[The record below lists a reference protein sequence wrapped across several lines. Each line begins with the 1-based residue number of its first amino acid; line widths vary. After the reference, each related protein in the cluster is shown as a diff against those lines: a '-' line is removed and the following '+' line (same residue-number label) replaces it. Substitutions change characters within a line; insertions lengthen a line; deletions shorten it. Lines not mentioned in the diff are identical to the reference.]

1 MPFSSPSYPYYSSS
15 SSSSARYFFFV
26 VFYLLGDGAGAQKS
40 DADTWSPPNV
50 GGVTFRPAVAIVIG
64 VFSIMFA
71 LTFLLLIYAKFCHTN
86 SSAVTAAAASSEL
99 LGAEDSGNGRFLVP
113 GLHCSS
119 GIDNTVIE
127 SLPFFR
133 FSALRGVRAGL
144 ECAVCLSKF
153 TDAEKLRLLP
163 KCRHAFHLNCV
174 DRWLESHSSCPLCRA
189 KVKAEDAAL
198 FKCSASARLL
208 FASDSS
214 DALDLFVEREI
225 EGDGDSRVASSR
237 FSFRKISDRSA
248 AKLGQNDHE
257 MPMLETGDGG
267 GQFLHKFKH
276 KIIVSDV
283 VFKSRWSDVNS
294 SDLMTLSSEMLS
306 KDWNLE
312 PIGSAAFAAEGRASI
327 DEKVIK
333 IKQEMEK
340 KRILEIKASQ
350 IQKTHSS
357 SLASIP
363 SNTSRAAAA
372 AAAAAALISSPNRSM
387 SEITNLSRFRQQAK
401 ADYGGGATSED
412 EKVRR
417 VWLPI
422 AQRTVQWFAGRDQ
435 RRSSETETSHGG
447 ITSV

>member
-1 MPFSSPSYPYYSSS
+1 MPFSSLSYPYHSSSSS
-15 SSSSARYFFFV
+15 SSSSASYFLFV
-26 VFYLLGDGAGAQKS
+26 IFYLLAARTGAQQS
-40 DADTWSPPNV
+40 DADALSPPNSS
-50 GGVTFRPAVAIVIG
+50 TSFRPSVAIVIG
-64 VFSIMFA
+64 IFSIMFA
-71 LTFLLLIYAKFCHTN
+71 ITFLLLIYAKFCHTY
-86 SSAVTAAAASSEL
+86 SSAVTAAASSSDL
-99 LGAEDSGNGRFLVP
+99 LATEESGNGRFLVP

-163 KCRHAFHLNCV
+163 KCRHAFHLDCV
-174 DRWLESHSSCPLCRA
+174 DRWLESHSSCPLCRV

-198 FKCSASARLL
+198 FQCSASARLL

-225 EGDGDSRVASSR
+225 DGDGDSRVASAR
-237 FSFRKISDRSA
+237 FSFRKTSDRYA
-248 AKLGQNDHE
+248 AKLGQNDPE

-267 GQFLHKFKH
+267 DQSLHKFKH

-306 KDWNLE
+306 NDWNLE
-312 PIGSAAFAAEGRASI
+312 PIGSAASAAEGRASI
-327 DEKVIK
+327 DEKLIK

-340 KRILEIKASQ
+340 KRLLEIKAIQ
-350 IQKTHSS
+350 IHKAHSS
-357 SLASIP
+357 SLANIP

-372 AAAAAALISSPNRSM
+372 LISSPSRSM

-401 ADYGGGATSED
+401 ADYGGGATVED

-422 AQRTVQWFAGRDQ
+422 AKRTVQWFAGRDR
-435 RRSSETETSHGG
+435 RRSSETESSHGG
-447 ITSV
+447 ITGV

>member
-1 MPFSSPSYPYYSSS
+1 MPFSSLSYPYHFSS
-15 SSSSARYFFFV
+15 SSSSASYFFFV
-26 VFYLLGDGAGAQKS
+26 IFYLLAARTGAQQS
-40 DADTWSPPNV
+40 DADALSPSNSS
-50 GGVTFRPAVAIVIG
+50 TSFRPSVAIVIG
-64 VFSIMFA
+64 IFSIMFA
-71 LTFLLLIYAKFCHTN
+71 ITFLLLIYAKFCHTY
-86 SSAVTAAAASSEL
+86 SSAVTAAASSSDL
-99 LGAEDSGNGRFLVP
+99 LAAEDSGNGRFLVP

-119 GIDNTVIE
+119 GIE

-163 KCRHAFHLNCV
+163 KCRHAFHLGCV
-174 DRWLESHSSCPLCRA
+174 DRWLESHSSCPLCRV

-198 FKCSASARLL
+198 FQCSASARLL

-225 EGDGDSRVASSR
+225 DGDGDSRVASAR
-237 FSFRKISDRSA
+237 FSFRKTSDRYA
-248 AKLGQNDHE
+248 AKLGQNDPK

-267 GQFLHKFKH
+267 DQSLHKFKH

-312 PIGSAAFAAEGRASI
+312 PIGSAASAAEGRASI
-327 DEKVIK
+327 DEKLIK

-340 KRILEIKASQ
+340 KRLLEIKAIQ
-350 IQKTHSS
+350 IHKAHSS
-357 SLASIP
+357 SLANIP

-372 AAAAAALISSPNRSM
+372 LISSPSRSM

-401 ADYGGGATSED
+401 ADYGGGATVED

-422 AQRTVQWFAGRDQ
+422 AQRTVQWFAGRDR
-435 RRSSETETSHGG
+435 RRSSETESSHGG
-447 ITSV
+447 ITGV